1 MQYAVKYLLCLFK
14 PTCGW
19 VSSTSVNVQALP
31 VFNLDLCLVSV
42 SSGIGIP
49 GGSGSKASEPALH
62 VVSAS
67 TIQLPIRP
75 TASGAG
81 TSQMLLTLT
90 IDGPDVSYTTGAC

>member
-1 MQYAVKYLLCLFK
+1 
-14 PTCGW
+14 
-19 VSSTSVNVQALP
+19 
-31 VFNLDLCLVSV
+31 VSV

-67 TIQLPIRP
+67 TIQLPIP
-75 TASGAG
+75 ASGAG
-81 TSQMLLTLT
+81 TSQVLLTLT